1 MWADERALP
10 LLGLGAAGDR
20 RLRQDRLCA
29 QSHGL

>member
-10 LLGLGAAGDR
+10 LLGLGAAGDW